1 MRTPLWET
9 SAGALAALLNA
20 RGPLEKADLYTLAL
34 AGGGTV
40 LRWSGAA
47 AELSGNGL
55 TWALGP
61 GLQRSRVRFTVGVEV
76 DAITVTLTDIRGT
89 TINGQ
94 ALIPFIRAG
103 GLANARLQLERAFWG
118 PGDTAPVGALLWF
131 VGRVAEI
138 SKIDR
143 YHAELSVK
151 SNLEL
156 LDVMIPR
163 DLYQAGCLNTL
174 YDSACGVVRAS
185 YTVTGTAVGATD
197 AARITFDPSLAQT
210 AGWFDLGVITFTSGA
225 NAGISRTVKSY
236 APAALTVLQPWPFPV
251 APGDAFSIY
260 PGCDKSQT
268 GANGCAKF
276 YSAANVALRFRGHP
290 YVPVPETVM

>member
-20 RGPLEKADLYTLAL
+20 RGPLNKADLYTLAL
-34 AGGGTV
+34 AGGTV
-40 LRWSGAA
+40 LRWSGSDVA
-47 AELSGNGL
+47 LSGNGL
-55 TWALGP
+55 TWSLGP
-61 GLQRSRVRFTVGVEV
+61 GLSRSRVRFTVGVEV
-76 DAITVTLTDIRGT
+76 DAITVTLTDIGGAT

-118 PGDTAPVGALLWF
+118 PAATQPVGALLWF

-138 SKIDR
+138 SRIDR
-143 YHAELSVK
+143 HHAQISVR

-185 YTVTGTAVGATD
+185 YTVSGTAVGATD
-197 AARITFDPSLAQT
+197 ALRITFDPSLAQT
-210 AGWFDLGVITFTSGA
+210 AGWFNLGVITFTSGA

-236 APAALTVLQPWPFPV
+236 SSSALTVLQPWPFPV

-268 GANGCAKF
+268 GTNGCAKF
-276 YSAANVALRFRGHP
+276 YSTANVALRFRAHP
-290 YVPVPETVM
+290 YVPVAETVV

>member
-1 MRTPLWET
+1 MRAPLWET

-20 RGPLEKADLYTLAL
+20 RGPLNKADLYTIAL
-34 AGGGTV
+34 AGGSV
-40 LRWSGAA
+40 LRWSGSDIALA
-47 AELSGNGL
+47 GNGL

-61 GLQRSRVRFTVGVEV
+61 GVKRSRVRFTVGVEV
-76 DAITVTLTDIRGT
+76 DSITVTLTDNAGT

-94 ALIPFIRAG
+94 PLIPFIRAG

-118 PGDTAPVGALLWF
+118 PGDTGPVGALLWF
-131 VGRVAEI
+131 GGRVAEI
-138 SKIDR
+138 SRIDR
-143 YHAELSVK
+143 HHAEISVR
-151 SNLEL
+151 SSLEL

-174 YDSACGVVRAS
+174 YDSACGVNRAS
-185 YTVTGTAVGATD
+185 YTVAGTAVGASDPT
-197 AARITFDPSLAQT
+197 RITFDPSLAQA
-210 AGWFDLGVITFTSGA
+210 AGWFDLGVIAFTSGA

-236 APAALTVLQPWPFPV
+236 SPAALTVLQPWPFPV

-290 YVPVPETVM
+290 YVPVAETVM